1 LSRAQLRTKG
11 TVLSYRILHIA
22 DVHLEMAFGGR
33 EPSFGAKRRAQL
45 CAAFERSLDLAR
57 ERGVDAVC
65 IAGDLYED
73 RHAGPDTAAYIRR
86 HLSALDPIRVF
97 VSPGNHDPCM
107 AGSVYKQMQPL
118 PPNVIIFDARNFRA
132 ERLAD
137 GLTLWGM
144 GQTSA
149 LDRAR
154 ALAGF
159 ACSGDGTNLLLFHG
173 SDEEHMP
180 PGKETIAPFNGAEIA
195 HAGASHA
202 MVGHFHG
209 MLQGPHHAYPG
220 SPEPL
225 NRNQDGEHTASIVT
239 VDGGHVNVAFE
250 RLNKTRYVDSDLDV
264 SAFGDSAALVQAI
277 REKAASSIPNP
288 GSVFCR
294 LRLSGAAQASLDPDL
309 HTLRTDMTL
318 QYPGFE
324 LVEDY
329 QAFDLDA
336 IANEGNTVRAAF
348 VAAMRE
354 RMAGTDDEELS
365 VLQSALR
372 YGLLA
377 FANKKLRA

>member
-1 LSRAQLRTKG
+1 
-11 TVLSYRILHIA
+11 
-22 DVHLEMAFGGR
+22 MAFGGR
-33 EPSFGAKRRAQL
+33 EPAFGAKRREQL
-45 CAAFERSLDLAR
+45 RAAFERALDLAR

-86 HLSALDPIRVF
+86 HLSALDAIRVF
-97 VSPGNHDPCM
+97 VSPGNHDPCT
-107 AGSVYKQMQPL
+107 AGSVYRQMQPL
-118 PPNVIIFDARNFRA
+118 PANVVIFDDRNFRP

-137 GLTLWGM
+137 GLTLWGL

-149 LDRAR
+149 LDHGR

-159 ACSGDGTNLLLFHG
+159 SCTGDGTHLLLFHG

-195 HAGASHA
+195 SAGAAHA

-209 MLQGPHHAYPG
+209 LLQGPHHAYPG

-239 VDGGHVNVAFE
+239 VDGGRVSVTFE
-250 RLNKTRYVDSDLDV
+250 RINKTRYVDAELDV
-264 SAFGDSAALVQAI
+264 AGFGDSAALVQAV
-277 REKAASSIPNP
+277 REKVASSIPYP
-288 GSVFCR
+288 GSIFCR
-294 LRLSGAAQASLDPDL
+294 FRLTGAAQASLDPDL
-309 HTLRTDMTL
+309 HALRDDMTL

-348 VAAMRE
+348 VVTMRE
-354 RMAGTDDEELS
+354 RMTSADDDERLL
-365 VLQSALR
+365 LQFALR

-377 FANKKLRA
+377 FAKKKLRA